1 MQGDLKLKLDRILPY
16 ARILLEKAVSP
27 GDIAIDATA
36 GNGHDT
42 LFLTKLVG
50 ENGHV
55 YAFDIQEQA
64 IEATRTRLKENGM
77 GHLATLFRTS
87 HSNLKDCIPEEKAG
101 KVTAAIFNLGY
112 LPGGDKTIVT
122 VADST
127 IAAIEQLL
135 DIMAPEGIIVLVIY
149 HGHPEGKCEKDE
161 LMDYI
166 STIPQ
171 DKAHVL
177 HYGFMN
183 QVNSPP
189 FIIAIEKR

>member
-1 MQGDLKLKLDRILPY
+1 MKLDRILPF
-16 ARILLEKAVSP
+16 ARILLEKCVSP
-27 GDIAIDATA
+27 GDIAVDATA

-50 ENGHV
+50 EEGHV

-64 IEATRTRLKENGM
+64 IAQTGKRLEENKM
-77 GHLATLFRTS
+77 DQRATLFLDS
-87 HSNLKDCIPEEKAG
+87 HDRLAQLLPEDETRKLTG
-101 KVTAAIFNLGY
+101 AIFNLGY
-112 LPGGDKTIVT
+112 LPGGNKEIVT
-122 VADST
+122 EASST
-127 IAAIEQLL
+127 ISAIEQLL
-135 DIMAPEGIIVLVIY
+135 ERMETEGIIILVVY
-149 HGHPEGKCEKDE
+149 HGHPEGVVERDV
-161 LMDYI
+161 LMEYVK
-166 STIPQ
+166 SLPQ